1 MLDMFFAA
9 AAHAQEAAAPAQ
21 EGGISGFFGGPFL
34 MLVVMFAI
42 FYFLLIRP
50 QQKKAKA
57 ARQMLDSLRK
67 GDDILTSGGIFGRI
81 TGISG
86 EQVVLEIAPQVRI
99 KITRASIAQTVSGH
113 SQNQANQSAEEKKKS

>member
-9 AAHAQEAAAPAQ
+9 SAHAQEAAAPAQ
-21 EGGISGFFGGPFL
+21 EGGLNSFLGGPGL
-34 MLVVMFAI
+34 MLLAMFAI

-67 GDDILTSGGIFGRI
+67 GDDVLTNGGIFGRV

-86 EQVVLEIAPQVRI
+86 EQLVLEIAPQVRI
-99 KITRASIAQTVSGH
+99 KITRSSITQILSGL
-113 SQNQANQSAEEKKKS
+113 SQNQPAEEKKKS